1 MVPAVRAGTDSDAII
16 GPARD
21 HPAAVPSTQE
31 APKLKTLRR
40 ITARS
45 AGVSRGS
52 ASLFHARPWPFYPL
66 LVGSYFV
73 LFLYSVNLE
82 ETELADVLPVLAIV
96 IAVIAVVLLGLGLL
110 IGDVRRA
117 ALVLTVGLVALLG
130 YGHAAELLAGRGIG
144 RGIQQIGWII
154 VIGVALLAVWRI
166 GRWLAPTTR
175 ALNLFAVVLLIV
187 PLTVIL
193 PHQVELA
200 VASAPRQT
208 ASVAGDPP
216 PSADAPDIYYLVF
229 DRYPGQRSI
238 ELGFDIE
245 NPLYDELRARGFYL
259 ADRSR
264 ANYQKTTFSLNS
276 TMSAELLDG
285 RGRAEEVLGTTD
297 TSAPYS
303 RIRNSNVARFLKAR
317 GYYYVHVGSDF
328 DGTRTNAL
336 ADFTFEHDI
345 TSDFGR
351 AFIESTA
358 LPGIL
363 RRVGVAGAPNER
375 RYHWT
380 TRELDLLEHL
390 PDRPGPEFVF
400 GHVLLPH
407 PPYIFEADGD
417 FISDAQASRMSRAE
431 RWENQLM
438 YTNKRLLAI
447 VDHLLDRPESERP
460 LIILQSDEGP
470 YPANLGGNTGIDWT
484 TATPEERE
492 IKFSI
497 LNAWYVPDGRDIGL
511 YPQISSVNTFRLLFN
526 AYFGTTL
533 PLLPDDSFTRGKPEP
548 LEFPP

>member
-1 MVPAVRAGTDSDAII
+1 
-16 GPARD
+16 
-21 HPAAVPSTQE
+21 
-31 APKLKTLRR
+31 
-40 ITARS
+40 
-45 AGVSRGS
+45 
-52 ASLFHARPWPFYPL
+52 
-66 LVGSYFV
+66 
-73 LFLYSVNLE
+73 
-82 ETELADVLPVLAIV
+82 
-96 IAVIAVVLLGLGLL
+96 
-110 IGDVRRA
+110 
-117 ALVLTVGLVALLG
+117 
-130 YGHAAELLAGRGIG
+130 
-144 RGIQQIGWII
+144 
-154 VIGVALLAVWRI
+154 
-166 GRWLAPTTR
+166 
-175 ALNLFAVVLLIV
+175 
-187 PLTVIL
+187 
-193 PHQVELA
+193 VELA
-200 VASAPRQT
+200 VASAPGQT
-208 ASVAGDPP
+208 ASFAGDPP

-229 DRYPGQRSI
+229 DRYPGPRSI

-259 ADRSR
+259 ADRSH

-285 RGRAEEVLGTTD
+285 RGRAEAVLGTTD

-317 GYYYVHVGSDF
+317 GYYYVHVGADF

-345 TSDFGR
+345 TSDFGA

-363 RRVGVAGAPNER
+363 RRVGVAGAANEQ
-375 RYHWT
+375 RYDWT

-390 PDRPGPEFVF
+390 ADRPGPEFVF

-417 FISDAQASRMSRAE
+417 FISDAQASRTSRAE

-447 VDHLLDRPESERP
+447 VDNLLDRPESERP
-460 LIILQSDEGP
+460 VIIVQSDEGP
-470 YPANLGGNTGIDWT
+470 YPAGLGGNTGIDWT
-484 TATPEERE
+484 TATPVERE

-548 LEFPP
+548 LAFPP